1 MVTKVKLKRLNTK
14 GVFTMKNRKQPH
26 EQFTMKDNGLSS
38 MQEVLYQKEFNR
50 ADKETIKKNQ
60 NKK

>member
-1 MVTKVKLKRLNTK
+1 
-14 GVFTMKNRKQPH
+14 MKNRKPPH
-26 EQFTMKDNGLSS
+26 EQFTMKNNGLSS

-50 ADKETIKKNQ
+50 ADNATTKKNQENQ

>member
-1 MVTKVKLKRLNTK
+1 
-14 GVFTMKNRKQPH
+14 MKNRKQPH

-50 ADKETIKKNQ
+50 ADKETNKKNQ

>member
-1 MVTKVKLKRLNTK
+1 
-14 GVFTMKNRKQPH
+14 MKNRKQPH

-50 ADKETIKKNQ
+50 VDKEITKKNQ
-60 NKK
+60 ENQHKK